1 MRVVHT
7 HIDSAHRVY
16 AGISFSFDFNPS
28 YQRVVSDQIIKA
40 IGWLTEHQKK
50 TGGPGLKAA

>member
-1 MRVVHT
+1 MRHR
-7 HIDSAHRVY
+7 IDSAHRVY

-40 IGWLTEHQKK
+40 IGQLTEHQKK
-50 TGGPGLKAA
+50 SGGPGLKAA